1 MLGPWLS
8 LKRHKPSSVRF
19 EESDRKRMRVD
30 FLVTNGGQRLEENCR
45 VKDSHFERDTF
56 I

>member
-8 LKRHKPSSVRF
+8 LKRHTPSSVRF
-19 EESDRKRMRVD
+19 EESDRKRMQVD
-30 FLVTNGGQRLEENCR
+30 LLVTNSRQRLEENCR
-45 VKDSHFERDTF
+45 VKDSHFRRDTS